1 MAGNE
6 EHVDTGRVAESPALL
21 GSPNQTSKKS
31 FQSVFEKYFESF
43 LWSSRFAVLIA
54 VLASVGVGI
63 EMFYIAT
70 ADTVLHAQEIRNYA
84 SGSLTAAQHEELRT
98 QVISH
103 VVEAI
108 DGYLLATVMLIF
120 AFGLYELFISRID
133 RAGREHR
140 ARVLMIHSL
149 DDLKHRLG
157 QVVLLIL
164 VVKFFEGA
172 AAISLKSSYDLLLLS
187 VGILLIAV
195 TLYLTHTQTHRKR
208 PANDAKAEG
217 TWVKLSSCRSAST
230 CTGGRCFA
238 VTSAFPRSLCLANC
252 KFVIHRTCHAL

>member
-1 MAGNE
+1 M
-6 EHVDTGRVAESPALL
+6 TGPCSTFSTAL
-21 GSPNQTSKKS
+21 GSGAS
-31 FQSVFEKYFESF
+31 
-43 LWSSRFAVLIA
+43 
-54 VLASVGVGI
+54 LAK
-63 EMFYIAT
+63 A
-70 ADTVLHAQEIRNYA
+70 RWCA
-84 SGSLTAAQHEELRT
+84 SARSTENHEELRT

-108 DGYLLATVMLIF
+108 DGYLLATVMVIF

-133 RAGREHR
+133 KAGREHR

-187 VGILLIAV
+187 VGI
-195 TLYLTHTQTHRKR
+195 
-208 PANDAKAEG
+208 
-217 TWVKLSSCRSAST
+217 
-230 CTGGRCFA
+230 F
-238 VTSAFPRSLCLANC
+238 
-252 KFVIHRTCHAL
+252 